1 MPNLS
6 QPNQGT
12 LPKSPCILNSHN
24 LTLFPIVNVL
34 YNCILILFTQ
44 LFDYCLAPD
53 TTGDGTGCDNMTAV
67 IVKFK
72 KEGGSGVEATK
83 VNGKTS
89 EAAEEKKQTEETE
102 QQQSSKRKESEGED
116 DADGEK
122 ASEGDPPS
130 KKPKL

>member
-1 MPNLS
+1 ML
-6 QPNQGT
+6 
-12 LPKSPCILNSHN
+12 
-24 LTLFPIVNVL
+24 IVFI
-34 YNCILILFTQ
+34 YTQ

-72 KEGGSGVEATK
+72 KEGSGAEATK
-83 VNGKTS
+83 VNGKT

-122 ASEGDPPS
+122 ASDGDPPS